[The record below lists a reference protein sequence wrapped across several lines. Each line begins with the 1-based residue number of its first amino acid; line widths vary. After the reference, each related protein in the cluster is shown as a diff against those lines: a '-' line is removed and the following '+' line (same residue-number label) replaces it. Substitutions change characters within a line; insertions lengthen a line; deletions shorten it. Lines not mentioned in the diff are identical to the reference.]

1 MTSFIDQAVT
11 VLREHGLDVEAASL
25 DTSGKFARC
34 ALIGENGNKRPGSY
48 KVFMDDVPTVLWW
61 DFSGHIEP
69 GKWRE
74 DGKPVV
80 LTDAQRAD
88 IQEHIRVREAEQ
100 AEAYEKAAKGA
111 QAQIK
116 GASKDN
122 VQEHGYAKRKAV
134 DFGPHVRRSG
144 AGSKADYLLVPAFD
158 KHGKI
163 WTLQKIADGERFGP
177 PSDPRDK
184 DFLGGGRKGGNF
196 CPVGATFRGASKVL
210 IGEGLA
216 TVAAGV
222 QATGLPGVVAFDA
235 GNLLSVAEVVREL
248 AAPGADIIIL
258 ADDDQKPG
266 DPKNTGIEAAH
277 KAANAINGRVALPGM
292 GKKADFWDVL
302 HELGAEA
309 LVERIEANQA
319 DPCEY
324 IETDDLRP
332 SEYVIDGF
340 LGCGP
345 TYIAGAHGVG
355 KSSLLVPLA
364 SIVTGELEG
373 IFGVDAFLKRKVVY
387 FAEDPEQIDRVRYGL
402 RKYCELKRNGRFF
415 IRRTKRLNENAL
427 KALIAKLVREHTITG
442 PNGYQ
447 VRPLLVFDTLSA
459 SFELEN
465 ENDNAEAAK
474 FLAAIK
480 ESGGGAPIWIIGH
493 IPKALLRADVDAM
506 TGRGAGAWEGDAQGT
521 AFIFGEAN
529 GPQNI
534 RYMRTRKRRFEA
546 NYVEA
551 RFETSMRAE
560 TRVAP
565 WGEEQTIIVRY
576 GVPERGDEES
586 RKQDVQTVVD
596 EKKYQAVALA
606 KERIR
611 DFLRRQAAPVSK
623 EDITAHVTE
632 LNSPRDRVREAIQE
646 LERDREVEV
655 VEKYLARDG
664 KARKNGYQLSPNLAR
679 EV

>member
-25 DTSGKFARC
+25 DTSGNLTRC
-34 ALIGENGNKRPGSY
+34 AVIGKHGKNKDGAYWVRLDARPTTWWENFP
-48 KVFMDDVPTVLWW
+48 
-61 DFSGHIEP
+61 SGDT
-69 GKWRE
+69 GTWCG
-74 DGKPVV
+74 DGAPVN
-80 LTDAQRAD
+80 LTDAQRAEID
-88 IQEHIRVREAEQ
+88 RHRREREAEQ
-100 AEAYEKAAKGA
+100 LKEHREKAKAA
-111 QAQIK
+111 QAQYK
-116 GASKDN
+116 AANSDD
-122 VQEHGYAKRKAV
+122 VQGHGYAVRKAV
-134 DFGPHVRRSG
+134 DFGPHVRRWRS
-144 AGSKADYLLVPAFD
+144 GSKADYLLVPMYD
-158 KHGKI
+158 MTGEL
-163 WTLQKIADGERFGP
+163 WSLQQIADGKRFK
-177 PSDPRDK
+177 SDNGEYRDK
-184 DFLGGGRKGGNF
+184 NFLQGGRKKGCF
-196 CPVGATFRGASKVL
+196 CPVGDTFRGASKVL

-266 DPKNTGIEAAH
+266 DPKNTGMEAAT
-277 KAANAINGRVALPGM
+277 KAAHAINGRVALPGM

-302 HELGAEA
+302 HELGTEA

-373 IFGVDAFLKRKVVY
+373 IFGVDAYLKRKVVY

-427 KALIAKLVREHTITG
+427 KALVSKLVREHTITG

-474 FLAAIK
+474 YLSAIK
-480 ESGGGAPIWIIGH
+480 EGGAGAPIWIIGH

-521 AFIFGEAN
+521 AFIFGEQN

-560 TRVAP
+560 TRVAA

-596 EKKYQAVALA
+596 EKKHQAVALA

-632 LNSPRDRVREAIQE
+632 LNSPRERAREAIQE
-646 LERDREVEV
+646 LERDGEVEV
-655 VEKYLARDG
+655 VEKYIAKDQ
-664 KARKNGYQLSPNLAR
+664 KTRKNGYRLSYNLAGG
-679 EV
+679 V

>member
-1 MTSFIDQAVT
+1 MTSFIDQAVRI
-11 VLREHGLDVEAASL
+11 LREHGLDVDVGSL
-25 DTSGKFARC
+25 DTSGKFGRC
-34 ALIGENGNKRPGSY
+34 PIIGRDKQDDAGSY
-48 KVFMDDVPTVLWW
+48 LVFMDENPTILWW
-61 DFSGHIEP
+61 DFSGRIDP
-69 GKWRE
+69 GQWTQ
-74 DGKPVV
+74 DGKPVA
-80 LTDAQRAD
+80 LTAAQKKK
-88 IQEHIRVREAEQ
+88 IEAHLAKRD
-100 AEAYEKAAKGA
+100 AEAAEVSKNAFHMHGY
-111 QAQIK
+111 
-116 GASKDN
+116 ASKDD
-122 VQEHGYAKRKAV
+122 VQEHGYAKLKGV
-134 DFGPHVRRSG
+134 DFGPNVRRFG
-144 AGSKADYLLVPAFD
+144 AGTKADYLLVPAYD
-158 KHGKI
+158 KTGDI
-163 WTLQKIADGERFGP
+163 RTLQQISDGNRFG
-177 PSDPRDK
+177 DGTRNK
-184 DFLGGGRKGGNF
+184 TFLKGGRKSGCF
-196 CPVGATFRGASKVL
+196 CPVGATFREIRNASKVL

-235 GNLLSVAEVVREL
+235 GNLLAVSKVVREL

-266 DPKNTGIEAAH
+266 DPKNTGMEAAT
-277 KAANAINGRVALPGM
+277 KAAHAINGRVALPGM

-319 DPCEY
+319 DPGEY

-364 SIVTGELEG
+364 SIVTGELQG
-373 IFGVDAFLKRKVVY
+373 MLGVTAFLKRKVIY

-402 RKYCELKRNGRFF
+402 RKKCELKRNGRFF

-427 KALIAKLVREHTITG
+427 KALVSKLVREHTITG

-447 VRPLLVFDTLSA
+447 VKPLIIFDTLSA

-474 FLAAIK
+474 YISAVK
-480 ESGGGAPIWIIGH
+480 ESGVGAPIWIIGH
-493 IPKALLRADVDAM
+493 VPKSLLRADVDSM
-506 TGRGAGAWEGDAQGT
+506 TGRGAGAWECDAQGT

-546 NYVEA
+546 EYVEA
-551 RFETSMRAE
+551 RFDTYLDAE
-560 TRVAP
+560 KRVAA
-565 WGEEQTIIVRY
+565 WGEEQTITIRY
-576 GVPERGDEES
+576 GIPERADEET
-586 RKQDVQTVVD
+586 RKQDVASVVD
-596 EKKYQAVALA
+596 EKRSQATALA
-606 KERIR
+606 KDRVR
-611 DFLRRQAAPVSK
+611 DFLRRQSSPVSK
-623 EDITAHVTE
+623 EDVTAHVTE
-632 LNSPRDRVREAIQE
+632 LNSPRERVREAIQD
-646 LERDREVEV
+646 LERDGEVEV
-655 VEKYLARDG
+655 VEKYTAKDQ
-664 KARKNGYQLSPNLAR
+664 KTRKNGYRLNRNPAG